1 MFKFYINFQYA
12 DQIAKD
18 DEGEDLP
25 CLEAAEAA
33 AIRAARE
40 ILANNVKHASRDPLI
55 AVFITNPDGLELA
68 RIACKD
74 ILPEPLK

>member
-1 MFKFYINFQYA
+1 MSKFYMNFQYS

-18 DEGEDLP
+18 DEGQDLP

-33 AIRAARE
+33 AIKSARE

-55 AVFITNPDGLELA
+55 AVFITSPDGLELA
-68 RIACKD
+68 RIVSKD